1 MLVLRGFQTNSGLRG
16 EMEPERVPQVG
27 EKRSAASGDW
37 GAVGRAS
44 VPQRHCLRGFQE
56 RGCPLTGRPEQG
68 HSLGQQMRV
77 WEQTVWVEAAMLART
92 GSVL

>member
-16 EMEPERVPQVG
+16 EAEPERVPQVG

-37 GAVGRAS
+37 GAAGRAS
-44 VPQRHCLRGFQE
+44 VPQRHCLRGFRE
-56 RGCPLTGRPEQG
+56 WGCPLTGRPEQG